1 MVAGRSQESIAE
13 LSQTLASSELTVAE
27 RFISNGHSNPL
38 YGVKE
43 WPDILVFHLSSMGSE
58 EIESLLENPQ
68 AARPHT
74 IIIGPADNV
83 DCMRMSMQVGVRD
96 YIEEPCELE
105 QLQGSIERIRDE
117 LQTDVAPA
125 KVVAGDITALVSAKG
140 GAGASFLSANLA
152 HMAAA
157 GGESRVAL
165 LDLDLQFGSL
175 AQYLDLKPEHGL
187 MSVVELVD
195 QLDSV
200 AIDAYMTK
208 HASGLRLLSAVE
220 DEIVLQRDIEHSQF
234 TVLLELLK
242 HSYDRTFI
250 DLPRQ
255 IDEASADVYEAA
267 DNIIVI
273 TQQEVASVRDASRLY
288 RLIRSELSIP
298 EERFRLVINRF
309 DKNSAIEIS
318 DICRSVGI
326 PTEQVITVPNSYHSV
341 AESINVGVP
350 IFDHNKSSRV
360 TRALIELNAQLVGVE
375 LQDNP
380 NVVRRVF
387 KQLVGV
393 NLQDNPNVVRR
404 VFANLLGD

>member
-1 MVAGRSQESIAE
+1 MVAGRSQGRIAE
-13 LSQTLASSELTVAE
+13 LSQALASSEVTVTE
-27 RFISNGHSNPL
+27 RLISNGHSNPL
-38 YGVKE
+38 YEVKE
-43 WPDILVFHLSSMGSE
+43 WPDILVFHISSKGRE
-58 EIESLLENPQ
+58 EIESLLANPK
-68 AARPHT
+68 AARPHM

-83 DCMRMSMQVGVRD
+83 DCMRMAMQVGVRD

-105 QLQGSIERIRDE
+105 QLQGSIARIRDE

-152 HMAAA
+152 HMAAV
-157 GGESRVAL
+157 GGGSRVAL
-165 LDLDLQFGSL
+165 IDLDLQFGSL

-220 DEIVLQRDIEHSQF
+220 DEIVLQRDIVHSQF
-234 TVLLELLK
+234 TVLLELFK

-255 IDEASADVYEAA
+255 IDETSADVYEAA

-273 TQQEVASVRDASRLY
+273 TQQEVASIRDASRLY

-298 EERFRLVINRF
+298 EESFRLVVNRF

-326 PTEQVITVPNSYHSV
+326 PIEQVIKVPNSYQSV

-350 IFDHNKSSRV
+350 ILDYNKSSPV
-360 TRALIELNAQLVGVE
+360 TRALIELNAQLAGAD

-380 NVVRRVF
+380 NVVRRI
-387 KQLVGV
+387 
-393 NLQDNPNVVRR
+393 
-404 VFANLLGD
+404 FANLLGG

>member
-1 MVAGRSQESIAE
+1 
-13 LSQTLASSELTVAE
+13 
-27 RFISNGHSNPL
+27 
-38 YGVKE
+38 
-43 WPDILVFHLSSMGSE
+43 
-58 EIESLLENPQ
+58 
-68 AARPHT
+68 
-74 IIIGPADNV
+74 
-83 DCMRMSMQVGVRD
+83 
-96 YIEEPCELE
+96 
-105 QLQGSIERIRDE
+105 
-117 LQTDVAPA
+117 
-125 KVVAGDITALVSAKG
+125 
-140 GAGASFLSANLA
+140 
-152 HMAAA
+152 
-157 GGESRVAL
+157 
-165 LDLDLQFGSL
+165 
-175 AQYLDLKPEHGL
+175 
-187 MSVVELVD
+187 VVELVD

-288 RLIRSELSIP
+288 RLIRNELSIP

-326 PTEQVITVPNSYHSV
+326 PTEQVITVPNSYQSV

-360 TRALIELNAQLVGVE
+360 TRALIDLNAQLVGVD

-387 KQLVGV
+387 AQLVGV
-393 NLQDNPNVVRR
+393 DSQDNPNVVRR